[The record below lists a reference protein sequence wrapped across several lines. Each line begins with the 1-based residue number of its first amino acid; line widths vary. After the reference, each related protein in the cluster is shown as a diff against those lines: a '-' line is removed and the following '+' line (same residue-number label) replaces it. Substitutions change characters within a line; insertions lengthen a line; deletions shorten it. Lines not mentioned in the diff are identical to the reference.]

1 MLHALMVAA
10 ARQRKGFNP
19 FRYTGPG
26 AKDLLAGNT
35 DKGYFG
41 EVPVTDLIDGAALAA
56 MIGLTAGTAANTT
69 APWLKFMHGKKTL
82 FIPKMTYRYDMSWDK
97 IYEAGAVYGV
107 EGSGPFTGNN
117 GPVDQKKILV
127 INNNAYILRLM
138 KGGDANP
145 ATVIGGEVD
154 DLMFKLWENDPSG
167 EFWTRQ
173 TAAQLGFTGNGQY
186 SWVQEKPASES
197 KTVGGLRVWRTAST
211 AASLKG
217 ILTSTSSASGTGSY
231 AWRPVLELIPNDL
244 FVFDL
249 KGIQVDSMTPTLLTV
264 GDVSY
269 DNSLSVFR
277 IGVVGY
283 DTIDQPLEVA
293 GVDAAL
299 YGAVARIQVAGYTT
313 EDVLLPIGN
322 VTTTIV

>member
-26 AKDLLAGNT
+26 AKALIAGNI

-41 EVPVTDLIDGAALAA
+41 EVPTADLIDGAALASLV
-56 MIGLTAGTAANTT
+56 GLTTGTAANTT

-97 IYEAGAVYGV
+97 IYEAGAVYGL

-127 INNNAYILRLM
+127 INNNAYIVRLM
-138 KGGDANP
+138 KGGNANP
-145 ATVIGGEVD
+145 ATAIGGEVD
-154 DLMFKLWENDPSG
+154 DLLFKLWDNDPSG
-167 EFWTRQ
+167 EYWTRQ
-173 TAAQLGFTGNGQY
+173 TAVQLGFSGNGQY
-186 SWVQEKPASES
+186 SWVQEKPASEV
-197 KTVGGLRVWRTAST
+197 KTAGGMRVWRIAST
-211 AASLKG
+211 HSSLAG
-217 ILTSTSSASGTGSY
+217 ILTNTSSATATGSY
-231 AWRPVLELIPNDL
+231 GWRPVLELIPNDL
-244 FVFDL
+244 FAFNAG
-249 KGIQVDSMTPTLLTV
+249 GIQLDSMSPLLLNV

-269 DNSLSVFR
+269 DHSQSIFR
-277 IGVVGY
+277 INVVGY
-283 DTIDQPLEVA
+283 DTLDQPLSVGGMD
-293 GVDAAL
+293 GVL
-299 YGAVARIQVAGYTT
+299 HEAVARIQVASYAT
-313 EDVLLPIGN
+313 EDALLPIGN